1 MEVFAT
7 FGLIVLVGL
16 AIPILF
22 LFSAL
27 LFDLVIVMYVLFAG
41 MRSRNRKPRTLGT
54 VARSIGTRESRG
66 AAVVLE
72 Y

>member
-1 MEVFAT
+1 VEVFAT
-7 FGLIVLVGL
+7 FGLIALVGL

-27 LFDLVIVMYVLFAG
+27 IFDLAVVIYAVIAG
-41 MRSRNRKPRTLGT
+41 VRGRSGRRTRGM
-54 VARSIGTRESRG
+54 VARSNGVRESRG
-66 AAVVLE
+66 TAVVIA

>member
-1 MEVFAT
+1 VEVFAT

-27 LFDLVIVMYVLFAG
+27 LFDLVVVMYVLLAG
-41 MRSRNRKPRTLGT
+41 MRNRNGKRRTLGN
-54 VARSIGTRESRG
+54 VARSAPLSTRLVAG
-66 AAVVLE
+66 IPPA
-72 Y
+72 

>member
-27 LFDLVIVMYVLFAG
+27 IFDLAVVIYVVIAG
-41 MRSRNRKPRTLGT
+41 MRSRTRMRRTLGT
-54 VARSIGTRESRG
+54 VARPIGVRESRG
-66 AAVVLE
+66 TAVVWK

>member
-16 AIPILF
+16 AIPILL

-27 LFDLVIVMYVLFAG
+27 VFDLAVVIYVVIASVG
-41 MRSRNRKPRTLGT
+41 NRTRKPGT
-54 VARSIGTRESRG
+54 SGAVARYSGVREKRRTVIGW
-66 AAVVLE
+66 AH
-72 Y
+72 

>member
-27 LFDLVIVMYVLFAG
+27 LFDLVVVMYVLFAG
-41 MRSRNRKPRTLGT
+41 MRSRNRGRATLGN
-54 VARSIGTRESRG
+54 VARSVGTKESRNT
-66 AAVVLE
+66 AVVWE

>member
-16 AIPILF
+16 AIPILI

-27 LFDLVIVMYVLFAG
+27 LFDLAVVIYVVIASKG
-41 MRSRNRKPRTLGT
+41 KRTRKPGT
-54 VARSIGTRESRG
+54 SGAVARYRGVWENWRTVIGW
-66 AAVVLE
+66 AH
-72 Y
+72 

>member
-16 AIPILF
+16 AFPIVL

-27 LFDLVIVMYVLFAG
+27 VFDLAVVIYVVIA
-41 MRSRNRKPRTLGT
+41 SANRTRKLGT
-54 VARSIGTRESRG
+54 SGVVARYKGVRGKRRTVIGW
-66 AAVVLE
+66 AH
-72 Y
+72 